1 MREGSALRIGLPAAA
16 LAAAGALAVLGMAGD
31 DGGGPSSPPVAATA
45 TPPAGAERAPAP
57 VQVPAAI
64 PRLRLRPPERAFAG
78 HPLIVTVR
86 ARAVQDGA
94 PVLVQRATGAGWDT
108 VAGDAVV
115 GGRAAVLVR
124 GLPAGTARLRARV
137 PAGSFAATSPPRALT
152 VRRPRRWRTRGLAG
166 AYAGPHA
173 VRFAVAPGGRALTGF
188 RGRVRSVCSGVSATV
203 RVAELRL
210 AHVRVDPAGR
220 FAGRGRVG
228 GGTRVEVR
236 GRLLGDGAG
245 AVRLRVAAGRCA
257 AASVIRAR
265 RAGA

>member
-1 MREGSALRIGLPAAA
+1 MREGSALRIGLSAAA
-16 LAAAGALAVLGMAGD
+16 LAAAGALAVLGVAGD
-31 DGGGPSSPPVAATA
+31 DGGGASSPPVAATA
-45 TPPAGAERAPAP
+45 TPAGTEPAPAP

-64 PRLRLRPPERAFAG
+64 PRLRFRPPGRAFAG

-137 PAGSFAATSPPRALT
+137 PAGSFAATSRPRALT

-166 AYAGPHA
+166 TYAGPHA